1 MNVANPPKTKEENA
15 GEKKKEKKYNKK
27 DNEKKEKK
35 KKKKDKVKPVEKKEG
50 DTEKDNYDIPL
61 SHNHEVSRPVDVV
74 ADLKYEDYEILFAP
88 YSDALNSDKL
98 SFLQTYWNFLKF
110 KQYIMFTFVTNN
122 KGILRST
129 KIALFIL
136 FIAFYM
142 AFTALFFN
150 DEIMRALYIYKGNT
164 DAAVHV
170 PNIILSSLCSF
181 IACLIVRYV
190 CLNERDISKITSERN
205 RENRSALIEK
215 LRRKDKIKLYVLYGI
230 TAVLIIL
237 CWYYVSAFCAIFK
250 NSQKNYLINFLIC
263 YIVCNLWPCVTSII
277 PTIMRRKALSDRSK
291 CLYNASQIV
300 SIF

>member
-1 MNVANPPKTKEENA
+1 MTK
-15 GEKKKEKKYNKK
+15 Y
-27 DNEKKEKK
+27 
-35 KKKKDKVKPVEKKEG
+35 
-50 DTEKDNYDIPL
+50 
-61 SHNHEVSRPVDVV
+61 
-74 ADLKYEDYEILFAP
+74 
-88 YSDALNSDKL
+88 
-98 SFLQTYWNFLKF
+98 
-110 KQYIMFTFVTNN
+110 
-122 KGILRST
+122 
-129 KIALFIL
+129 
-136 FIAFYM
+136 
-142 AFTALFFN
+142 
-150 DEIMRALYIYKGNT
+150 
-164 DAAVHV
+164 
-170 PNIILSSLCSF
+170 IILSSLCSF

-205 RENRSALIEK
+205 RENRSALVEK